1 MHHLFDMLLIWQN
14 FTDALSEGAVESGM
28 AK

>member
-1 MHHLFDMLLIWQN
+1 MHHLFDMLLIWQHQ
-14 FTDALSEGAVESGM
+14 TDALSEGAVESGM